1 MTTNNLTTG
10 EEAAARVE
18 ARLAELKDTA
28 SVKGG
33 VSRYMSEFDLAEIFA
48 DRFSSVFMA
57 EKGGAGTWYF
67 RLAPGSE
74 KPRKAYCEARHA
86 CVRMISLLTNAGEA
100 DIDDKARLQR
110 WRTVLNVIEI
120 ASWDPR
126 LAYSAGHSDDRPAE
140 SRFDL
145 PSWARDDGPGD
156 AEADR

>member
-10 EEAAARVE
+10 EDSAARVE

-33 VSRYMSEFDLAEIFA
+33 VSRFMSEFDLAEIFA

-67 RLAPGSE
+67 RLASGSE

-110 WRTVLNVIEI
+110 WRTVWNVIEI

-126 LAYSAGHSDDRPAE
+126 FAFSGGHLEDRAEE
-140 SRFDL
+140 SRLDV
-145 PSWARDDGPGD
+145 PSWARGADTVEG
-156 AEADR
+156 EADR